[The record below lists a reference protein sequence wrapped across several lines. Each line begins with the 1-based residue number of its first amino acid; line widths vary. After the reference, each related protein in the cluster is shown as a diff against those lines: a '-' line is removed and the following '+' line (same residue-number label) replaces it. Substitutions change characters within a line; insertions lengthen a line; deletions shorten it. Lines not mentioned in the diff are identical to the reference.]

1 MSISRCN
8 KSGRAQP
15 NLVRGGQVSKV
26 TPPPKLLKVIFWQHF
41 YSQQCNLLQTIF
53 VATRAGLYTLLYPQI
68 ADSIYFLN
76 SYFLKQRMAF
86 FFSYLSR
93 GLKPLPKVLAYFD
106 AFGIFKS
113 HYNLEKLI
121 SKKYMQKYIKVYNP
135 ALVATQA
142 ILAIS

>member
-1 MSISRCN
+1 
-8 KSGRAQP
+8 
-15 NLVRGGQVSKV
+15 
-26 TPPPKLLKVIFWQHF
+26 
-41 YSQQCNLLQTIF
+41 
-53 VATRAGLYTLLYPQI
+53 
-68 ADSIYFLN
+68 
-76 SYFLKQRMAF
+76 MAF

-135 ALVATQA
+135 ALVLTNKFSKKLR
-142 ILAIS
+142 INLDF

>member
-1 MSISRCN
+1 
-8 KSGRAQP
+8 
-15 NLVRGGQVSKV
+15 
-26 TPPPKLLKVIFWQHF
+26 
-41 YSQQCNLLQTIF
+41 
-53 VATRAGLYTLLYPQI
+53 
-68 ADSIYFLN
+68 
-76 SYFLKQRMAF
+76 MAF

-135 ALVATQA
+135 ALVLSTGLKAKQP
-142 ILAIS
+142 